1 MRGMARAV
9 LLTIALVL
17 LTSASARANGE
28 IFTLAGSGTSVST
41 RDGTPAIRAGMPQE
55 TAVATLAG
63 GGFLVAEPRRVWR
76 VDSAGLIHLAA
87 SNLHDVGSVAP
98 LPGGGFLVGAFSE
111 VWRVDPQGVIHRTDM
126 PGASAIAPLPDGGVV
141 FADGGSHVHRIAP
154 DGRTV
159 AMSDIEA
166 DDLSAA
172 PDGSVLLADRNNAR
186 IERLA
191 ADGKLTVILKLPEQ
205 DPPTHV
211 AAMPDG
217 GFVYVTSERIM
228 RVRPDGSTVAF
239 AGAGPFIR
247 TAPVGLQQRLSGQSA
262 QGADLHYVS
271 DLAATPDGGV
281 LISHGRADDFDEGGF
296 VDYVAPAAPAVLG
309 AAILRDRDRVFT
321 PGGMQNVSVSLTVP
335 ATVTLTVAGRS
346 VTRELPAGVSKVAVP
361 SPPDARPE
369 RVGLVATADTR
380 RAFDAVRIFPPGW
393 LPTETGALVAGVI
406 ASDVDHCRRF
416 GAARVDC
423 LTNKGDS
430 NCHSVTVRLTRDRL
444 RWAEYGPCAIRSHP
458 RLAHAPR
465 PLTRANSGCEF
476 CSPRLF
482 GIIDEAALVPSS

>member
-1 MRGMARAV
+1 MARAV

-28 IFTLAGSGTSVST
+28 IYTLAGSGTSVPT
-41 RDGTPAIRAGMPQE
+41 RDGTPAIFAGLPQE
-55 TAVATLAG
+55 TAVAASAE
-63 GGFLVAEPRRVWR
+63 GGFLVADDEHVWK
-76 VDSAGLIHLAA
+76 VDAQGLIHQAA
-87 SNLHDVGSVAP
+87 SNLHDVVAVAA
-98 LPGGGFLVGAFSE
+98 LPAGGYLIGELRQ
-111 VWRVDPQGVIHRTDM
+111 VWRVDSNGATRLRDW
-126 PGASAIAPLPDGGVV
+126 PGATAIAALSDGGFV
-141 FADGGSHVHRIAP
+141 FADGDSHVHRVGP
-154 DGRTV
+154 DGRMV
-159 AMSDIEA
+159 PMPDIEA

-191 ADGKLTVILKLPEQ
+191 ADGKLTVVLKLTGQ

-217 GFVYVTSERIM
+217 GFAYTANERVT
-228 RVRPDGSTVAF
+228 RVRPDGSTATM
-239 AGAGPFIR
+239 AGGGPFIR
-247 TAPVGLQQRLSGQSA
+247 TAPAGLQQRLSGQSA
-262 QGADLHYVS
+262 QGADLHYIS

-281 LISHGRADDFDEGGF
+281 LISHGRADALDEGGF

-346 VTRELPAGVSKVAVP
+346 VTRDLPAGVSKLAVP
-361 SPPDARPE
+361 SPPRARPE
-369 RVGLVATADTR
+369 RVSLVATADTR

-393 LPTETGALVAGVI
+393 LPTETAALVAGNI
-406 ASDVDHCRRF
+406 ASDVDHCHRF
-416 GAARVDC
+416 GAHRVDC

-458 RLAHAPR
+458 RLVHALR
-465 PLTRANSGCEF
+465 PMHG
-476 CSPRLF
+476 F
-482 GIIDEAALVPSS
+482 GRIDEADLVPAT